1 MEDKLLEKIIII
13 WTPAKTWKM
22 TPPNTCNQMQQFHI
36 KAQRYCDLGLPN
48 DGKYYKTPLKSTQN
62 RRKVAEGPKTASH
75 QESLQNRSKSTLCAH
90 TLQCSSQKRFPKIFF
105 EITLMSRD
113 RVQSILFWHHN
124 FDFRSGFATGFES
137 TTKPQREAQKCQAEC
152 TIRALSRCL

>member
-1 MEDKLLEKIIII
+1 MEND
-13 WTPAKTWKM
+13 
-22 TPPNTCNQMQQFHI
+22 PPNTCNQMQQFPI

-48 DGKYYKTPLKSTQN
+48 DGKYYKTRLKSTQN

-75 QESLQNRSKSTLCAH
+75 QESLQNHSKSTLCAH
-90 TLQCSSQKRFPKIFF
+90 TLHTCSSQKRFPKMFF

-113 RVQSILFWHHN
+113 RVQSIPLWHHN
-124 FDFRSGFATGFES
+124 FDFRSGFAVGFES

-152 TIRALSRCL
+152 TISTLSRCL

>member
-1 MEDKLLEKIIII
+1 MEND
-13 WTPAKTWKM
+13 
-22 TPPNTCNQMQQFHI
+22 PPNTCNQMQQFPI

-75 QESLQNRSKSTLCAH
+75 QESLQNHSKSTLCAH
-90 TLQCSSQKRFPKIFF
+90 TLHTCSSQKRFPEMFF

-113 RVQSILFWHHN
+113 RVQSIPLWHHS
-124 FDFRSGFATGFES
+124 FDFRLGFAIGFGS
-137 TTKPQREAQKCQAEC
+137 IIKPQREVQKCPSEC
-152 TIRALSRCL
+152 TIRALSRF